1 MAILDFETELNN
13 INYKKLLTQELTNE
27 EDIKLLNLIRYK
39 TLKEAGNKYNKD
51 LIRVKI
57 GDTGEEILL
66 DKLNAAD

>member
-39 TLKEAGNKYNKD
+39 TLKEAGNKYNKE
-51 LIRVKI
+51 KI
-57 GDTGEEILL
+57 WKDW
-66 DKLNAAD
+66 